1 MTIRITVSIL
11 AVAAVLLAPG
21 LRPAGATPAGWR
33 LAETATPL
41 VIPAEPSTGTGT
53 TTGTGAGAATEQ
65 APAAGAAQPAAPA
78 APAASTATPSAEPPG
93 TPAAQTPST
102 EPATP
107 PATPPAEATP
117 ATPPAATTPQAS
129 PAPDQPASGQ
139 DDGSMPQDEE
149 LSLGEV
155 PVIETIE
162 LTPDL
167 ARRALDSYISAKEKY
182 ANSDLDQ
189 YENLQDFVDQTDD
202 GKKFDTDVK
211 AAGFANVSD
220 WNLAV
225 TTLGLTYGSVVDDQS
240 ADLLQQIK
248 EVEADTE
255 MAQDIKDRMVKALK
269 ALIPSENNK
278 KVVQDMMNDPVYG
291 EKLKLLDI
299 EEE

>member
-1 MTIRITVSIL
+1 MTIRISVSIL

-21 LRPAGATPAGWR
+21 LRPAGATAAGWR

-41 VIPAEPSTGTGT
+41 VIPAEPSTGTET
-53 TTGTGAGAATEQ
+53 PTGTGTGPATQQ
-65 APAAGAAQPAAPA
+65 APAAGTAQPAAPA
-78 APAASTATPSAEPPG
+78 APAAGQAAPAPTTPP
-93 TPAAQTPST
+93 AQT
-102 EPATP
+102 
-107 PATPPAEATP
+107 PATPPAEVTP
-117 ATPPAATTPQAS
+117 ATPPAASTPQAS
-129 PAPDQPASGQ
+129 PAPDQPAAGQ
-139 DDGSMPQDEE
+139 DDGSVPQDEE

-155 PVIETIE
+155 PVIETVE

-167 ARRALDSYISAKEKY
+167 ARRALDSYIAAKEKY

-202 GKKFDTDVK
+202 GKKFDADVK